1 MHFTK
6 IKFVLYNKNDIELLN
21 TQNCLLPT
29 RKNLKVNVFMIVCVC
44 VYFLQLIQWER
55 ERERDSIISLNY
67 SRRLL
72 TVFYESN
79 FFSLVIYDIY

>member
-6 IKFVLYNKNDIELLN
+6 IKFVLYNKNEIELLN
-21 TQNCLLPT
+21 TQNCLLST

-44 VYFLQLIQWER
+44 VFFATNSMR